1 MSRDGFLLTGSLP
14 LMATEYKQT
23 KIPISTTEEIL
34 DPWTSLRST
43 VTCLSV
49 IKYDLVKRLE
59 EETDSHLSL

>member
-1 MSRDGFLLTGSLP
+1 
-14 LMATEYKQT
+14 MATEYKQT